1 VYDNAY
7 RSMAREEGRNWY
19 YRARRRAIRT
29 LIERYLGPPATERK
43 ILDVGCGTGG
53 TTALVAE
60 FGDVTGVEPS
70 ELAIQLCRE
79 TYPQLRVLRGRV
91 QDLAALV
98 PAGTF
103 DLATILGVLCHKDVP
118 DPREGLEAIGRCL
131 RPGGWIVWGDC
142 VYPCLARQHDEFVQ
156 AERRFY
162 PRQMHRLLAGAGFRV
177 AASAPMLGWA
187 FPLAL
192 GLAAAH
198 RLKRRFNC
206 VGRPFQ
212 AVSEERRPGKAVL
225 RPGGDGRD
233 LECTDDRSL
242 PGPLNAVLEG
252 LTYWEWRLSLWGLKM
267 PLGVSRLV
275 LAQKLPGL
283 AETRPREA
291 A

>member
-1 VYDNAY
+1 VHDNAY

-29 LIERYLGPPATERK
+29 LLALNLGPQAERK

-53 TTALVAE
+53 TTALLAE

-91 QDLAALV
+91 QDLAQLV
-98 PAGTF
+98 PAGSF

-118 DPREGLEAIGRCL
+118 DPREGLEAVGRCL
-131 RPGGWIVWGDC
+131 RPGGWMVWGDC

-162 PRQMHRLLAGAGFRV
+162 PRQMHGLLAGAGFRV

-187 FPLAL
+187 FPLAI

-198 RLKRRFNC
+198 RLKRRLS
-206 VGRPFQ
+206 G
-212 AVSEERRPGKAVL
+212 AGEA
-225 RPGGDGRD
+225 
-233 LECTDDRSL
+233 LECTDDRPL

-252 LTYWEWRLSLWGLKM
+252 LTYWEWRLSLCGLKM

-275 LAQKLPGL
+275 LAQKRPGL
-283 AETRPREA
+283 AETRHRKA

>member
-1 VYDNAY
+1 VHDNAY

-29 LIERYLGPPATERK
+29 LIERHLGPQAERT

-53 TTALVAE
+53 TTALLAE
-60 FGDVTGVEPS
+60 FGNVTGVEPS

-98 PAGTF
+98 PAGSF

-118 DPREGLEAIGRCL
+118 DPREGLEAVGRCV

-177 AASAPMLGWA
+177 AASTPMLGWA

-198 RLKRRFNC
+198 RLKRRFHR

-212 AVSEERRPGKAVL
+212 AVSDKRRPGKAVL
-225 RPGGDGRD
+225 RPGGAGGA
-233 LECTDDRSL
+233 LECTDDRPL

-252 LTYWEWRLSLWGLKM
+252 LTYWEWRLSLWGIKM
-267 PLGVSRLV
+267 PLGVSRLL

-283 AETRPREA
+283 AETHPREA

>member
-1 VYDNAY
+1 MHDNAY
-7 RSMAREEGRNWY
+7 RSMARQEGRNWY

-29 LIERYLGPPATERK
+29 LIERYLGPRGTERK

-53 TTALVAE
+53 TTALLAE
-60 FGDVTGVEPS
+60 WGDVTGVEPS

-79 TYPQLRVLRGRV
+79 NYPQIRVLRGRV

-118 DPREGLEAIGRCL
+118 DPRAGLEAVGRCL
-131 RPGGWIVWGDC
+131 RPGAWIVWGDC
-142 VYPCLARQHDEFVQ
+142 VYPCLARRHDEFVQ
-156 AERRFY
+156 AQRRFY
-162 PRQMHRLLAGAGFRV
+162 PRQMHRLLAEAGFRV
-177 AASAPMLGWA
+177 VASAPMLGWA

-198 RLKRRFNC
+198 RLRGWM
-206 VGRPFQ
+206 GR
-212 AVSEERRPGKAVL
+212 A
-225 RPGGDGRD
+225 GRAAQCP
-233 LECTDDRSL
+233 ECTDDRPL
-242 PGPLNAVLEG
+242 PAPLNAALEA

-283 AETRPREA
+283 VERRPREA

>member
-1 VYDNAY
+1 LYDNAY

-29 LIERYLGPPATERK
+29 LVERYLGPRAGERK

-53 TTALVAE
+53 TTAFLAGL
-60 FGDVTGVEPS
+60 GDVTGVEPS

-103 DLATILGVLCHKDVP
+103 DLATVLGVLYHKDVP
-118 DPREGLEAIGRCL
+118 DPRAGLEAVGRCL
-131 RPGGWIVWGDC
+131 RSGGWILWGDC

-162 PRQMHRLLAGAGFRV
+162 PRQMHRLLAEAGFRV

-192 GLAAAH
+192 GLAVTH
-198 RLKRRFNC
+198 RIKRRFHFA
-206 VGRPFQ
+206 GGPFQ
-212 AVSEERRPGKAVL
+212 AVSEERRPGKAVP
-225 RPGGDGRD
+225 RSGGAGLS
-233 LECTDDRSL
+233 LERTDDRPL
-242 PGPLNAVLEG
+242 PGPLNAALEG

-267 PLGVSRLV
+267 PFGVSRLI
-275 LAQKLPGL
+275 LAQKLLGF
-283 AETRPREA
+283 AELRPREA